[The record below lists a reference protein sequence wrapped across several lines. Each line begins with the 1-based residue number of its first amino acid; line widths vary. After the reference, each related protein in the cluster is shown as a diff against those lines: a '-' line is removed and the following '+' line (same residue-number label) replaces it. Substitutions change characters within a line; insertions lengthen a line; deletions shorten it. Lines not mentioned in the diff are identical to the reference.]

1 MLNKALAYL
10 AFKVIYKGKKVWK
23 DVRKR
28 RLYTLLLSTSNNNLK
43 QI

>member
-10 AFKVIYKGKKVWK
+10 IFKVIYKGKKVRK
-23 DVRKR
+23 DIRKR
-28 RLYTLLLSTSNNNLK
+28 RLYTLLLTSNNNLK